1 MAGVEVDDDAFKHI
15 EAMIHSMTPGER
27 TNPSIL
33 NASRRKRIA
42 QGSGRTPEDV
52 NKLIKQFE
60 DMSKVMRMMQGEG
73 GRRQLMN
80 AMKGM
85 RG

>member
-1 MAGVEVDDDAFKHI
+1 
-15 EAMIHSMTPGER
+15 MIHSMTPVER
-27 TNPSIL
+27 TNPSIM

-42 QGSGRTPEDV
+42 QGSGRTTEDV

>member
-1 MAGVEVDDDAFKHI
+1 
-15 EAMIHSMTPGER
+15 
-27 TNPSIL
+27 
-33 NASRRKRIA
+33 
-42 QGSGRTPEDV
+42 
-52 NKLIKQFE
+52 LIKQFE